1 MNPGASLPH
10 HDNMPLN
17 EPRVE
22 HVTDTALMVAAA
34 RAMET
39 VRADGVVRDLFA
51 GRLAGARGEA
61 LARKMVSPEWL
72 GIGVGLRCRTVDE
85 MLLVFCPINSWP

>member
-51 GRLAGARGEA
+51 GRLAGAWRARAAKRWRGKWCRPSGWELVSA
-61 LARKMVSPEWL
+61 CAAARST
-72 GIGVGLRCRTVDE
+72 RC
-85 MLLVFCPINSWP
+85 C